1 MENFIYKLWNIRR
14 YMETKELLERL
25 FDEKKLKVMQFF
37 FNNPEEDFYMR
48 EISKRTKVPVATT
61 FRIINKLRELEILKE
76 IKIKK
81 FKVYRLNQTKNTE
94 FLQDIVAQKK
104 SALNDFVEKVTSID
118 EVERIILHG
127 KEEKTKANV
136 LLIGQNIPVDA
147 IKKFVVEIKESYNF
161 TIIDLTLESD
171 QFSKMSEMG
180 LFPGRRTVLFQK

>member
-1 MENFIYKLWNIRR
+1 
-14 YMETKELLERL
+14 METKELLERL